1 MTSNDDS
8 DKAPESSGGL
18 EKNLE
23 VSVNSQP
30 YDAPPSEVYGF
41 SRHVCQ
47 ILMRTVK
54 GTSAIGSGFLVG
66 PNLALTSF
74 HVVEKVEP
82 HNLECRFDVRS
93 TDIGPKIGPA
103 YSVAEV
109 LASSPYSIAELDSS
123 YHIQSEVHPQANELD
138 YALLRLDAHVGDEL
152 VEVVQGATIKRGW
165 LELPQAVPQTDST
178 KYVYVLQHPGGAG
191 IRAASGAL
199 VTAQPSSGTRLRY
212 LANTSGGSSGSPCFQ
227 WSLETP
233 RKLLLVAIHNYG
245 HAGTGESTGFNQGI
259 PVHLIRNDLD
269 GEAPGWDDFTTAGQS
284 DIAQSTTAS
293 RLAEIE
299 RAVLSGVTYDVL
311 ETYSLEV
318 ESILADHP
326 SNLDTKRLQ
335 RMLSN
340 ALANEVDRRPSP
352 VQTGIGTS
360 HRSRGLAFFSVACSA
375 LLVVGLAG
383 YISMQMRSNNSQT
396 IPQSPIDDRT
406 TTVTEPL
413 VDNGSAT
420 SQSNQQVLH
429 TCAITASATLSEDYG
444 TLSAGE
450 PLSVEAK
457 LVHSGAMGL
466 HEVQGEM
473 TVRHENS
480 GDSLRSELSFAN
492 FGDNIWNGE
501 RDVIGLNGSYLEGQI
516 GSIVGQGTARPGID
530 LRGPTTAMNGKLPE
544 NSAEWNRLRQ
554 RTLMLP
560 APNQPGAV
568 TGVARIGQLQVN
580 CQSSGALMNDGAE
593 ESAAYDTATI
603 NMLNAKY
610 AKPVSA
616 GDNHA
621 CAVKEGAVWCW
632 GANNRGQL
640 GNGRDQDSATPTA
653 VNGISTATQISAGAG
668 RFVGSPDAHTCA
680 LLRAGEIKCW
690 GAGTEGQLGNGS
702 LIDAYEP
709 VSVAGISN
717 AIQIASGGQYSC
729 ALTSSG
735 SVYCWGSNHSGQLGT
750 GDNDERRTPAKVAG
764 LESAV
769 QLVAGKQHACA
780 VGNDGTIKCWG
791 ANHAG
796 QLGFG
801 EDQTSGSGSSNV
813 PVTVYGIGKAVWA
826 GVAESHTCA
835 ITADQ
840 NVSCWGQNSFGALGD
855 NSEEIATTPVNT
867 QPR

>member
-109 LASSPYSIAELDSS
+109 LASSPYSIAEFDSS

-165 LELPQAVPQTDST
+165 LELPQALPQTDST

-284 DIAQSTTAS
+284 DFAKPAKPDKSDKKHSTGPALGRTVKS
-293 RLAEIE
+293 RVPAYV
-299 RAVLSGVTYDVL
+299 AV
-311 ETYSLEV
+311 
-318 ESILADHP
+318 A
-326 SNLDTKRLQ
+326 
-335 RMLSN
+335 
-340 ALANEVDRRPSP
+340 
-352 VQTGIGTS
+352 IG
-360 HRSRGLAFFSVACSA
+360 GA
-375 LLVVGLAG
+375 LLIVGLAG

-406 TTVTEPL
+406 TAVTEPL

-420 SQSNQQVLH
+420 SQSNQQVQH

-444 TLSAGE
+444 TLSTGE

-530 LRGPTTAMNGKLPE
+530 LRGPTTAMNGKLPG

-580 CQSSGALMNDGAE
+580 CQSSGALMNDGGE
-593 ESAAYDTATI
+593 EAAAYDAATI

-621 CAVKEGAVWCW
+621 CAVKEGVVWCW

-640 GNGRDQDSATPTA
+640 GNGRDQDSATPTP

-709 VSVAGISN
+709 VSVAGIDN
-717 AIQIASGGQYSC
+717 AIQIASGGQYLS
-729 ALTSSG
+729 LI
-735 SVYCWGSNHSGQLGT
+735 H
-750 GDNDERRTPAKVAG
+750 
-764 LESAV
+764 
-769 QLVAGKQHACA
+769 
-780 VGNDGTIKCWG
+780 I
-791 ANHAG
+791 
-796 QLGFG
+796 
-801 EDQTSGSGSSNV
+801 
-813 PVTVYGIGKAVWA
+813 
-826 GVAESHTCA
+826 
-835 ITADQ
+835 
-840 NVSCWGQNSFGALGD
+840 
-855 NSEEIATTPVNT
+855 SEPTRPY
-867 QPR
+867 